1 MTSDFYKDLF
11 TAQPDLSPEG
21 ILARVPVRVTEVMN
35 ESLEAQFTA

>member
-21 ILARVPVRVTEVMN
+21 ILARVSVRVMEVMN